1 MNHTKLS
8 VIYINRR
15 FNQDRLVPPG
25 IHNDLTNPPSIEWEA
40 PDLKQDVEVLT
51 EAFDQG
57 S

>member
-1 MNHTKLS
+1 MNQTKLS